1 MLGLDV
7 VERLADG
14 VDRAR
19 WNASRFQLLKPQ
31 SCRALANG
39 LTHEGY
45 DFRAMR
51 DACSVGRKPFVRG
64 PLRMRAYLGKA
75 SELPIVPDG
84 DDDRLIGGNERLV
97 RNDVGVRIALTRRV
111 LAGNQCIRR
120 LVREHG

>member
-1 MLGLDV
+1 MLCLDV

-51 DACSVGRKPFVRG
+51 DACSVSRKPFVRC
-64 PLRMRAYLGKA
+64 PLGMPAHLGKA
-75 SELPIVPDG
+75 AELAIVTDS
-84 DDDRLIGGNERLV
+84 DDDRLIGRIERLI
-97 RNDVGVRIALTRRV
+97 RHDIGVRIALTRWI
-111 LAGNQCIRR
+111 LAGNQRIRR
-120 LVREHG
+120 LVREH